1 MKTAQS
7 VDLPPNRQKGVV
19 LIVAL
24 VLLVAIT
31 LLSLA
36 GMSTTTLELMMATN
50 QQARVDAF
58 QQAEAGIDALVAIPD
73 NFPVTGAVGAERC
86 TPDFEDY
93 SNTTYYDEG
102 SEVVCGSFDI
112 SVPAGFSLTYSRA
125 AIERVPPRL
134 QPAPRFI
141 ETSAEKLKVATFKI
155 DSRYDARDI
164 RGGRAEHNQGLIVT
178 VLTPS
183 EETVIRGDDIDTN

>member
-1 MKTAQS
+1 MS
-7 VDLPPNRQKGVV
+7 NHRPCGLPERQRGVV

-36 GMSTTTLELMMATN
+36 GISTTTLELMMATN

-58 QQAEAGIDALVAIPD
+58 QQAEAGVDATSTKLD
-73 NFPVTGAVGAERC
+73 NFPVIGAIGVERC
-86 TPDFEDY
+86 TPDFDDSNKYYEDGDVDC
-93 SNTTYYDEG
+93 STY
-102 SEVVCGSFDI
+102 DI
-112 SVPAGFSLTYSRA
+112 SLPSGYDLSYSR
-125 AIERVPPRL
+125 IRVERIPPLL

-141 ETSAEKLKVATFKI
+141 ETSAEKLKVATFKV
-155 DSRYDARDI
+155 DSRYDARGI
-164 RGGRAEHNQGLIVT
+164 QGGRAEHNQGLIVT

-183 EETVIRGDDIDTN
+183 EEEIVTDRDFDLD